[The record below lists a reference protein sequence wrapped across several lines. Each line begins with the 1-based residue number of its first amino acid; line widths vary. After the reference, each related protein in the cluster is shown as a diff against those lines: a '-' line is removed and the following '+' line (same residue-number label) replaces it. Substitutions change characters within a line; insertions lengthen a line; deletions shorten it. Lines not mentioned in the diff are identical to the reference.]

1 MLKQEFLELTADALD
16 MDVSD
21 LSFDTKLHEL
31 DEWDSIGQLSFI
43 GLVDDNFSIDIDV
56 EKLTECDSISQ
67 LFDYIN
73 ISVKD

>member
-1 MLKQEFLELTADALD
+1 MLKKEFLELTADALD

-43 GLVDDNFSIDIDV
+43 GLVDDNFSTDIDL
-56 EKLTECDSISQ
+56 EKLAECDSISQ

>member
-1 MLKQEFLELTADALD
+1 MLKQEFLALTADALD

-43 GLVDDNFSIDIDV
+43 GLVDDNFSTDIDL
-56 EKLTECDSISQ
+56 EKLAECDSISQ

>member
-16 MDVSD
+16 VDVSD

-43 GLVDDNFSIDIDV
+43 GLVES
-56 EKLTECDSISQ
+56 
-67 LFDYIN
+67 
-73 ISVKD
+73 

>member
-16 MDVSD
+16 VDVSD

-43 GLVDDNFSIDIDV
+43 GLVDDNFSIDSDI

-73 ISVKD
+73 MSVKD

>member
-43 GLVDDNFSIDIDV
+43 GLVDDNFSTDIDL
-56 EKLTECDSISQ
+56 EKLAECDSISQ